1 MEDILKDINAMVGV
15 MGSFVCNDEGQVS
28 ASALPELYDETILST
43 VGRIVAQTMAG
54 LATARRR
61 KIGDDELSQ
70 KVAAGQ
76 HCFMFEKS
84 PRDSSAN
91 LTF

>member
-1 MEDILKDINAMVGV
+1 MEDILKDINAVMGV
-15 MGSFVCNDEGQVS
+15 TGSFVCNGEGQVL
-28 ASALPELYDETILST
+28 ASALPELFDKTILST
-43 VGRIVAQTMAG
+43 VGRTMAQTMAG
-54 LATARRR
+54 LAIARRR